1 MTKRKDPKDLKKR
14 GPKEKFTKE
23 EVLSWESEYLA
34 SASQGMSDRVFLG
47 KKGLERH
54 YMIDRAKRDMPEL
67 TTILEKAKAIREEFY
82 TKMIVA
88 GMAGKL
94 KGFNLGAAIW
104 LTKHMLGWW
113 DIGPDQADSLGGYKP
128 KSVYK
133 TVWSGADDSDETD
146 KR

>member
-23 EVLSWESEYLA
+23 EVLSWENEFIQA
-34 SASQGMSDRVFLG
+34 CKTGMSLRSFLG
-47 KKGLERH
+47 MKGLDRH
-54 YMIDRAKRDMPEL
+54 YFQVRAERDIPEL
-67 TTILEKAKAIREEFY
+67 YAILEKGKAHQEEFY
-82 TKMIVA
+82 RKLIVA
-88 GMAGKL
+88 GSSGQI
-94 KGFNLGAAIW
+94 KGFQLGGFVW
-104 LTKHMLGWW
+104 LTKHLLGWW

-146 KR
+146 K